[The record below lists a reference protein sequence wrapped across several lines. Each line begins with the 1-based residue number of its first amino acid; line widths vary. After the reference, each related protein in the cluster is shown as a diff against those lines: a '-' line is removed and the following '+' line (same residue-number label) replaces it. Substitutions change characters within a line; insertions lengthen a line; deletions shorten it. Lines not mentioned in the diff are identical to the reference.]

1 MRARSSMALSLRRGR
16 CRRRSACRIRVAAA
30 LLTAGAKLMKYLPH
44 RFFDRRERNVYPKK
58 VNCSVGYCPGRS
70 SSLQ

>member
-44 RFFDRRERNVYPKK
+44 RFFDRRARNV
-58 VNCSVGYCPGRS
+58 
-70 SSLQ
+70 

>member
-30 LLTAGAKLMKYLPH
+30 LLT
-44 RFFDRRERNVYPKK
+44 
-58 VNCSVGYCPGRS
+58 VNGRWKGRHS
-70 SSLQ
+70 GQDGDHNM